1 MKPLWVTTLAAAL
14 WVGCLGVKT
23 VFVIQ
28 PDGGFEP
35 ILTDNGLA
43 DWHCFPENLANDWSV
58 KDGQLIGR
66 SSGKGSYLMW
76 KGGDLKDFELKF
88 DYRLVTDGNTGLQVR
103 SIKHDSESHPLQG
116 YHVDIG
122 HVGIGEKVLGAW
134 DFHPGHRGDY
144 LAKRGEQVT
153 LLPGN
158 KRKTERIEGAFEPA
172 DANKRNW
179 NHVHVYARG
188 NAMWFTINNKVAS
201 KVIDENPE
209 DRIDAGKI
217 AFQLH
222 SGHGMHVIF
231 KDVLLKRH

>member
-1 MKPLWVTTLAAAL
+1 M
-14 WVGCLGVKT
+14 
-23 VFVIQ
+23 
-28 PDGGFEP
+28 
-35 ILTDNGLA
+35 
-43 DWHCFPENLANDWSV
+43 
-58 KDGQLIGR
+58 
-66 SSGKGSYLMW
+66 
-76 KGGDLKDFELKF
+76 
-88 DYRLVTDGNTGLQVR
+88 TDGNTGLQVR

-116 YHVDIG
+116 YHIDIG

-158 KRKTERIEGAFEPA
+158 KRKTKRIEGAFESS
-172 DANKRNW
+172 DANKRDW
-179 NHVHVYARG
+179 NQVHVYARG
-188 NAMWFTINNKVAS
+188 NAMWFTINSKVAS

-209 DRIDAGKI
+209 DRIAAGKI

-231 KDVLLKRH
+231 KDVLLKRR